1 MVNETKN
8 MISGVMEGK
17 KLADTANLV
26 PKPGV
31 LESTYKAPSYTPLEA
46 KTESGKLG
54 VTSARVQ
61 AALAPAIVAPVVGP
75 SVLPISGKAIVAS
88 GLLNYGIS
96 EGVQYAS
103 SGEFLPLE
111 QKIGS
116 FALGEGLALGFSGAS
131 LAAVKVV
138 SRASPALAQSRVAL
152 GLAKSAAVAPVG
164 GAAGYITSGGDK
176 DAALI
181 GAGLAAGASL
191 GLEFAPQIAGAIKT
205 YLPKSLGGSTKLT
218 PAASTVGKAGTPIK
232 TYVSKPV
239 KELDGKSLRIVADVT
254 EKPVGTKGVTTKSL
268 IQEYTGK
275 TVPTGHATLNAKSF
289 NLKKGG
295 ETLLKGFPDE
305 SAGYRQSEQ
314 LYHFYSAPGSD
325 DYVTVYGGYMGVG
338 KGYSGTPKIVF
349 GGESTALVTTKTP
362 ISAQFLKKS
371 GETTKQWLTRT
382 SLLSGKTGIAQETLA
397 GKSAERQFITPAA
410 YERFGV
416 KLPGSKFVSE
426 GSVGKFTVQELP
438 TGKLAKIPVVRTLT
452 SKFTTFKVVK
462 GKYAPTSGEVGGK
475 VLDVQKYGAGYTQT
489 VKTSVSK
496 TSISPYLVSVS
507 PVSVSK
513 QLSKTK
519 TVSKTKSTPQSP
531 DSAPASPSIP
541 PISSPIQSEFSEPL
555 SSTEKSPA
563 SSMFGSTSRLSSG
576 VSKSKSTSK
585 FSLFSKS
592 ASTKKISSPSASSG
606 KVSSLPFS
614 QPTRTMPF
622 PPISSVLKK
631 PSPPTV
637 SPYSYPDRLFSST
650 SDFTSPPSGTSKPL
664 TSPSPLNVPYNQF
677 LLRKKKRSNKAF
689 GLWHKQD
696 NPVKT
701 PAAMLK
707 TFGVLQGKPKRSAKV
722 KRRKR

>member
-1 MVNETKN
+1 
-8 MISGVMEGK
+8 
-17 KLADTANLV
+17 
-26 PKPGV
+26 
-31 LESTYKAPSYTPLEA
+31 
-46 KTESGKLG
+46 
-54 VTSARVQ
+54 
-61 AALAPAIVAPVVGP
+61 
-75 SVLPISGKAIVAS
+75 
-88 GLLNYGIS
+88 
-96 EGVQYAS
+96 
-103 SGEFLPLE
+103 
-111 QKIGS
+111 
-116 FALGEGLALGFSGAS
+116 
-131 LAAVKVV
+131 
-138 SRASPALAQSRVAL
+138 
-152 GLAKSAAVAPVG
+152 
-164 GAAGYITSGGDK
+164 
-176 DAALI
+176 
-181 GAGLAAGASL
+181 
-191 GLEFAPQIAGAIKT
+191 
-205 YLPKSLGGSTKLT
+205 LPKSLGGSTKLT

-232 TYVSKPV
+232 TYVSKPL

-275 TVPTGHATLNAKSF
+275 TVPTGHATLNVKSF

-362 ISAQFLKKS
+362 ITAQFLKKS

-496 TSISPYLVSVS
+496 TSISPSLVSVS

-531 DSAPASPSIP
+531 TSGPASPSIS

-555 SSTEKSPA
+555 SSPENSPA

-592 ASTKKISSPSASSG
+592 ASAKKISSPSASSG

-622 PPISSVLKK
+622 PPIISSVLKK

-637 SPYSYPDRLFSST
+637 SPYSYPDSLFSST
-650 SDFTSPPSGTSKPL
+650 SGFTSPPSGTSKPL

-677 LLRKKKRSNKAF
+677 LLRKKKRRNKAF